1 MTGNFTMLGNIKVM
15 ITDPGLWRDCKS
27 EAQYFQ
33 IKKLQQQKPRSQGFL
48 SISAIKN
55 NDNDQSKD

>member
-1 MTGNFTMLGNIKVM
+1 MEGNYIMLGNVKAP
-15 ITDPGLWRDCKS
+15 ITDPDLWRDAKS

-33 IKKLQQQKPRSQGFL
+33 IKKIQQQKPQHQGFL
-48 SISAIKN
+48 SINPIKN